1 MREMCKNYFV
11 YVPEYT
17 ITSEILKN
25 IASIEYSKAVIESQ
39 AVLPHWEQQLQKEA
53 AIRTIKFSLSSEGLN
68 FEANE
73 IKKYLDGIS
82 KKTSDEVR
90 DFKNALDEVDDV
102 SQTKELDELEIK
114 GIHKTLS
121 EKLLPETKQGR
132 YRSNKLEGGA
142 APEEILASIV
152 ELFDWY
158 NSLDAQETHP
168 ILTSGIMLSQMEKI
182 KPFDLMNSSIAK
194 LTMRICLKVG
204 GYGIN
209 DYYSLE
215 ELFVDSRVAYQKAL
229 DGIDEEDLSSWLEFF
244 TSIMSRE
251 VSNVKEKVV
260 LLARDTKLAKASGRV
275 NLTPRQERIV
285 EFLQDYGLLQ
295 NRAFPKVFPDV
306 SEDSILRDLKVLIDG
321 GIVVRRGSTKS
332 SRYELR

>member
-1 MREMCKNYFV
+1 MCENSFV

-25 IASIEYSKAVIESQ
+25 VASIEHSKAVIESQ

-53 AIRTIKFSLSSEGLN
+53 KIRAIKFSLATEGLI
-68 FEANE
+68 FETSE

-82 KKTSDEVR
+82 KKTSQEIEN
-90 DFKNALDEVDDV
+90 FKNALDEVDEV
-102 SQTKELDELEIK
+102 SQIKELDEVEIK
-114 GIHKTLS
+114 GIHKTLT
-121 EKLLPETKQGR
+121 EKVLPEIKQGR
-132 YRSNKLEGGA
+132 YRSSKLEGGA
-142 APEEILASIV
+142 MPEEILASMV

-168 ILTSGIMLSQMEKI
+168 ILTCGIMLSQMEKI
-182 KPFDLMNSSIAK
+182 KPFDAMNSSISK
-194 LTMRICLKVG
+194 LTARVCLKVG

-215 ELFVDSRVAYQKAL
+215 EFFANEKTAYLKAL
-229 DGIDEEDLSSWLEFF
+229 HGADEEDLSGWLEFF
-244 TSIMSRE
+244 TDAMARE

-275 NLTPRQERIV
+275 HLTERQERIV

-295 NRAFPKVFPDV
+295 NRAFPKVFPGI
-306 SEDSILRDLKVLIDG
+306 SEDSILRDLKVLMDAK
-321 GIVVRRGSTKS
+321 IVVRRGSTKS